1 MKYCSKCQMKIQ
13 NQLHCCPLCGQSLEV
28 LNADE
33 HRDYPECFAKRRR
46 YSLRKLLIFFAIVI
60 IFFSLM
66 SGVFHHVDWSLVAII
81 SVITIYLTTSAILG
95 VRVRR
100 NIGPNLLMQVVG
112 ISSIA
117 LMIDLFFGYQGWAL
131 EFILPVTLA
140 VGTMVITVTIALD
153 SKQFTDLV
161 IYQLIFG
168 LIGVLLLILIYF
180 RFIVLHQFAVFG
192 SYYTILTCVGLF
204 FFADRQ
210 MVHELKKKFHY

>member
-1 MKYCSKCQMKIQ
+1 
-13 NQLHCCPLCGQSLEV
+13 
-28 LNADE
+28 
-33 HRDYPECFAKRRR
+33 
-46 YSLRKLLIFFAIVI
+46 
-60 IFFSLM
+60 
-66 SGVFHHVDWSLVAII
+66 
-81 SVITIYLTTSAILG
+81 
-95 VRVRR
+95 
-100 NIGPNLLMQVVG
+100 
-112 ISSIA
+112 
-117 LMIDLFFGYQGWAL
+117 MIDLFFGYQGWAL
-131 EFILPVTLA
+131 ELILPLTLA

-168 LIGVLLLILIYF
+168 LIGILLLILIYF

>member
-1 MKYCSKCQMKIQ
+1 MFCQTA
-13 NQLHCCPLCGQSLEV
+13 SL
-28 LNADE
+28 
-33 HRDYPECFAKRRR
+33 
-46 YSLRKLLIFFAIVI
+46 FFAIVI

-131 EFILPVTLA
+131 ELILPLTLA

-168 LIGVLLLILIYF
+168 LIGILLLILIYF